1 MSRAHLEQVEL
12 REPQAHKEQQGQAE
26 LLVELVRQEQQ
37 EPQAKAYRLEGQRGR
52 SWRRTLE
59 LILMRGG

>member
-12 REPQAHKEQQGQAE
+12 REPQAHKEQQEQAE
-26 LLVELVRQEQQ
+26 PLVELVRQGHQ